1 MSQSGQKTEKPTPRR
16 EEKARKDGQLA
27 ISREAIVAVQLI
39 AFVYLL
45 GAYGAAVADRMMLV
59 SRALIESAFY
69 GEWTAARFVALWR
82 SSFLT
87 DFGLFLLGGLILT
100 VSALCTQL
108 LSTGLGFVPSK
119 LAPDFSRL
127 DPSSRLMQMP
137 SERLQQF
144 GKSLL
149 VLPLAAWMIWHV
161 MSAQTV
167 SLISID
173 RSPLRSAVAQ
183 LFTSLS
189 AALWFAAAVLGVVAL
204 GDFAWQKHKLSGRLK
219 MTKQEVKDENKESE
233 GNPEIKMRVR
243 RLQRELA
250 RRNMMKEL
258 PSATAVIV
266 NPTHY
271 SVAIRYRMDTPG
283 APVVVAKGKNYLALR
298 IRQRAVEHGIPIV
311 ENQPLAQALY
321 KSADVGQEIPSNLY
335 RAVAEVL
342 AYLMKLTNGR
352 PSR

>member
-16 EEKARKDGQLA
+16 LEKARKDGQFA
-27 ISREAIVAVQLI
+27 ISREAVVAVQLI
-39 AFVYLL
+39 VFVYLL
-45 GAYGAAVADRMMLV
+45 GAFGAAAGNRMLMV
-59 SRALIESAFY
+59 SRALIESGFQ
-69 GEWTAARFVALWR
+69 GEWTALRFVALWR
-82 SSFLT
+82 RSFLG
-87 DFGLFLLGGLILT
+87 DFGLFLLGGLILMAA
-100 VSALCTQL
+100 ALCVQL
-108 LSTGLGFVPSK
+108 LSTGFAWVPSK
-119 LAPDFSRL
+119 MAPDLSRL
-127 DPSSRLMQMP
+127 NPTSRILQMP

-149 VLPLAAWMIWHV
+149 VLPLAAWMLWHV
-161 MSAQTV
+161 MSEQSVA
-167 SLISID
+167 LIALD
-173 RSPLRSAVAQ
+173 RSSVRPAVAQ
-183 LFTSLS
+183 LFVSMS
-189 AALWFAAAVLGVVAL
+189 AALWFAAAVLGVVAIL
-204 GDFAWQKHKLSGRLK
+204 DFAWQKHKISNRLM

-243 RLQRELA
+243 RLQRDFA

-271 SVAIRYRMDTPG
+271 SVAIRYHLQTPG

-298 IRQRAVEHGIPIV
+298 IRQKALEHGIPII

-321 KSADVGQEIPSNLY
+321 KSADVGQEIPPHLY

-342 AYLMKLTNGR
+342 AYLMKLTAGR
-352 PSR
+352 PTR

>member
-1 MSQSGQKTEKPTPRR
+1 MSQGGQKTEKPTPRR
-16 EEKARKDGQLA
+16 AEKARKEGQFA
-27 ISREAIVAVQLI
+27 ISREAVVAIQLLV
-39 AFVYLL
+39 FVYLL
-45 GAYGAAVADRMMLV
+45 GAYGAEAGARMMLV
-59 SRALIESAFY
+59 SRALIESAFQ
-69 GEWTAARFVALWR
+69 GDWSAARFVALWR
-82 SSFLT
+82 GSFLA
-87 DFGLFLLGGLILT
+87 DFGLFLVGGLLLT
-100 VSALCTQL
+100 AAALAVQF
-108 LSTGLGFVPSK
+108 LSTGFGFAPSK

-137 SERLQQF
+137 AERLQQF

-161 MSAQTV
+161 MARETAR
-167 SLISID
+167 LLPID
-173 RSPLRSAVAQ
+173 RSPLQSALAQ
-183 LFTSLS
+183 AFASIFS
-189 AALWFAAAVLGVVAL
+189 ALWFASAILGLVAVL
-204 GDFAWQKHKLSGRLK
+204 DFAWQKRQHSNRLK

-243 RLQRELA
+243 RLQRDLA
-250 RRNMMKEL
+250 RRSMMKEL
-258 PSATAVIV
+258 PSANAVIV

-321 KSADVGQEIPSNLY
+321 KSADVGQEIPPHLY

-342 AYLMKLTNGR
+342 AYLMKLTAGR